1 MRARRPDGP
10 DGKGRGV
17 ATLDR
22 RGMSARYGL
31 FRRAVIAVFT
41 LFVGFRVYGE
51 ENVPRTGAV
60 IVAANHWRFF
70 DPVFVCIAVPRRVQ
84 WMAKKELFRRPL
96 VPVFRLLGA
105 FPVDREG
112 GGRAAIRT
120 ALSYLKEG
128 WAIGIFPEGTRRK
141 RPQERRAK
149 TDESEAKSGAV
160 MLAGRSGAPILPV
173 FIGPFPTFR
182 ERLAGGRLE
191 AYVGEP
197 IYVGAGTKGREAYR
211 KAADEMVAAIYAL
224 PDRSRKRGL

>member
-1 MRARRPDGP
+1 M
-10 DGKGRGV
+10 

-22 RGMSARYGL
+22 SGMSARYGL
-31 FRRAVIAVFT
+31 FRRVITAAFAV
-41 LFVGFRVYGE
+41 LVGFRVNGE

-60 IVAANHWRFF
+60 VVAANHWRFF
-70 DPVFVCIAVPRRVQ
+70 DPVFVCLAVPRRVQ
-84 WMAKKELFRRPL
+84 WMAKKELFLKPL
-96 VPVFRLLGA
+96 VPVFGLLGA

-120 ALSYLKEG
+120 ALLHLKEG

-141 RPQERRAK
+141 KPEERRAK

-173 FIGPFPTFR
+173 FIGPFPTLR
-182 ERLAGGRLE
+182 ERLAGKRLE

-197 IYVGAGTKGREAYR
+197 IYVGPDTKGREAYR
-211 KAADEMVAAIYAL
+211 RAANEMVAAIYAL
-224 PDRSRKRGL
+224 PSGSTNGPAHDPADARKKGR